1 MANLLSS
8 NYNGKIF
15 THSGFTSTI
24 SSSFTTI
31 STADLSLDLSGNLL
45 TSNWD
50 NLKFYVHAVT
60 LDESSNLW
68 SADLNATKI
77 YGHAGIS
84 ATISTSFASP
94 DAFVWG
100 LSTDSAGGC

>member
-1 MANLLSS
+1 MHAGLS
-8 NYNGKIF
+8 
-15 THSGFTSTI
+15 STI
-24 SSSFTTI
+24 SSSFATPFT
-31 STADLSLDLSGNLL
+31 L
-45 TSNWD
+45 
-50 NLKFYVHAVT
+50 AVGIT

-100 LSTDSAGGC
+100 LSIDSVGGC